1 VLPYTPTLRLG
12 YSEFYPYVTAD
23 QAGNPAGLAVQIVQQ
38 AAARSGVPM
47 TPFLGASFLRAAVL
61 FRPGLD
67 RTLAPAL

>member
-38 AAARSGVPM
+38 AARSGVPM
-47 TPFLGASFLRAAVL
+47 TPFLGASFLRAAAL
-61 FRPGLD
+61 FRPGFD